1 MTHTHELEDLD
12 LAGLSPSLAVPVKGA
27 ASASAP
33 AFERTYLEG
42 RFGPYG
48 VRWQLVFQGLSYLEG
63 RWLDQLHIVVEGWP
77 LCIYFDVTEAI
88 EKRAATPSS

>member
-48 VRWQLVFQGLSYLEG
+48 VRWQLVFQGLSFISKGDGSTSFTSLSKAG
-63 RWLDQLHIVVEGWP
+63 R
-77 LCIYFDVTEAI
+77 YASTS
-88 EKRAATPSS
+88 T